1 MGAGLGKTTGWV
13 HRLSLMKRGVQMLNG
28 VEYMRV
34 DDEGL
39 HIRYQDKTQCLP
51 VDNVILCAG
60 QEPYRPLK
68 TQLAEHGI
76 NAHVIGG
83 ADVAAELD
91 ARRAIEQGMKTAYQ
105 I

>member
-13 HRLSLMKRGVQMLNG
+13 HRLSLMKRGVQMLNA

-34 DDEGL
+34 DDDGL
-39 HIRYQDKTQCLP
+39 HIRHQEKMQCLP

-60 QEPYRPLK
+60 QESYRPLK
-68 TQLAEHGI
+68 DQLAARGI

-83 ADVAAELD
+83 ADIAAELD
-91 ARRAIEQGMKTAYQ
+91 ARRAIEQGMQVAYQ
-105 I
+105 L